1 MARRP
6 FPSIPALPCSSPGRP
21 QDPYQGLW
29 PGGHAD
35 ISASVQP
42 DGPGLLALFQAI
54 RLGSFLTD
62 RWLGRG
68 LG

>member
-1 MARRP
+1 MAHRSS
-6 FPSIPALPCSSPGRP
+6 PSITHLPRSSPGRP
-21 QDPYQGLW
+21 QDPHQGLW
-29 PGGHAD
+29 PDGD
-35 ISASVQP
+35 PDVSASGMQE
-42 DGPGLLALFQAI
+42 GTGLLALFQAI